1 MDNSNSG
8 KFGYGLLF
16 GVFIGAIA
24 GLLLAPQTGEETR
37 KKVQNSVEDL
47 QDQLN
52 KLADRIKKETN
63 TIIEKGKNYIDEKN
77 EQIHVK
83 DTDNSQNT
91 GF

>member
-8 KFGYGLLF
+8 KFGSGLLF
-16 GVFIGAIA
+16 GMILGAIA

-37 KKVQNSVEDL
+37 KKVQNTVEDL
-47 QDQLN
+47 QEQLN

-63 TIIEKGKNYIDEKN
+63 TIIEKGKNYIEEKN
-77 EQIHVK
+77 EQTHSK
-83 DTDNSQNT
+83 DEGNSQNT

>member
-8 KFGYGLLF
+8 KFGSGLLV
-16 GVFIGAIA
+16 GMFIGAIA

-37 KKVQNSVEDL
+37 KKVQNTVEDL
-47 QDQLN
+47 QEQVN
-52 KLADRIKKETN
+52 KMADRIKKETN

-77 EQIHVK
+77 EQIHLK
-83 DTDNSQNT
+83 DAENKENT